1 MKAIDFHGF
10 QVDSAGLSGWNPS
23 EFFTRSPGE
32 MRSAESPP
40 ENPPHQQSQAR
51 QKFHSVESRKRAVKH
66 PEARH
71 RRRSGVARH
80 EIDASPER
88 DNLRLDDESESEHEK
103 QHYRDQHEPRRVARR
118 LPPEQRGQKRAD
130 EDLHPAVEPEEGAV
144 DFRRQVSEHAA
155 RLFRRERLDSLFEL
169 SVGFPEHA
177 IDGPE
182 AARRG
187 EPHGQR
193 PPQPHPEDRNPHR
206 LRSRHGY
213 RSSRTQSRSV

>member
-10 QVDSAGLSGWNPS
+10 QVDSAGLSGCNPS
-23 EFFTRSPGE
+23 EFFPRSPGE

-88 DNLRLDDESESEHEK
+88 DNLRLDDEGENERQIFLTAAKWVPETTRFCFAIEAQAGK
-103 QHYRDQHEPRRVARR
+103 QTSLPVRLEVRKKGMQQAASAR
-118 LPPEQRGQKRAD
+118 
-130 EDLHPAVEPEEGAV
+130 
-144 DFRRQVSEHAA
+144 
-155 RLFRRERLDSLFEL
+155 
-169 SVGFPEHA
+169 
-177 IDGPE
+177 
-182 AARRG
+182 
-187 EPHGQR
+187 
-193 PPQPHPEDRNPHR
+193 
-206 LRSRHGY
+206 
-213 RSSRTQSRSV
+213 